1 MMRKPRVFPNQ
12 MLWNGGESTL
22 SRVLFR
28 KQGQPQIKHIKKATF
43 KKKGDILNEKSSSPR
58 RTTDTYELRGMVCT
72 GNT

>member
-43 KKKGDILNEKSSSPR
+43 KKKGDILN
-58 RTTDTYELRGMVCT
+58 
-72 GNT
+72 